1 MRNTE
6 KLANICGKRQAVTV
20 PGAPNALFAR
30 LIEDLGF
37 EVVYVTGA
45 GIANMQLGV
54 PDLGLTTI
62 SEVSNTV
69 ASISDVV
76 ELPIIVDADT
86 GFGNALNVI
95 RTIKTLEKSGASG
108 IQIEDQVFPKRCGHF
123 GGKEVISK
131 SEMVQK
137 IHAAVDAR
145 NDQSLQIIARTDAA
159 AVEGLSSAIDRAQSY
174 IDAGADITFVEAP
187 NSQMELE
194 RIANELQVPQ
204 IANIVYGGKTPDVG
218 KAQLSE
224 FGFSLV
230 LYANA
235 ILQAAL
241 KASHEVLQSL
251 HEKGSLAAVTE
262 KLASFDD
269 RQAVVKK
276 FDWDKLEKKYI
287 SK

>member
-45 GIANMQLGV
+45 GIANMQLGL

-131 SEMVQK
+131 S
-137 IHAAVDAR
+137 
-145 NDQSLQIIARTDAA
+145 
-159 AVEGLSSAIDRAQSY
+159 Y
-174 IDAGADITFVEAP
+174 
-187 NSQMELE
+187 
-194 RIANELQVPQ
+194 
-204 IANIVYGGKTPDVG
+204 
-218 KAQLSE
+218 
-224 FGFSLV
+224 
-230 LYANA
+230 
-235 ILQAAL
+235 
-241 KASHEVLQSL
+241 
-251 HEKGSLAAVTE
+251 
-262 KLASFDD
+262 
-269 RQAVVKK
+269 
-276 FDWDKLEKKYI
+276 
-287 SK
+287 